1 MVQGGNPKRLSSDLA
16 SGRTRHPV
24 EVVPRYSRPL
34 SVLKL
39 LYMRLSQIERLD
51 WLQMRPYPDSS
62 SNEQKERLSF
72 DTVEHVRGMCMFR
85 HKVL

>member
-1 MVQGGNPKRLSSDLA
+1 
-16 SGRTRHPV
+16 
-24 EVVPRYSRPL
+24 
-34 SVLKL
+34 
-39 LYMRLSQIERLD
+39 MRLSQIERLD